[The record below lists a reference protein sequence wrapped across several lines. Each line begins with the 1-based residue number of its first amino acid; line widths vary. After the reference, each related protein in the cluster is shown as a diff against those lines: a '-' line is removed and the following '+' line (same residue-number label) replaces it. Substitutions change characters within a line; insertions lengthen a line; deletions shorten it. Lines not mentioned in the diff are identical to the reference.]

1 MSSPTGRRGC
11 QAISTSILVEETQPE
26 RRGPLPI
33 TDSLA
38 FGFAN
43 LQNESFDNMAGIREL
58 TGVFNRF
65 PEHGGPRHLMH
76 FGTAFKPAP
85 RHQLNLHVG
94 VGLSSAAVDHCIG
107 VGYSFSFQA
116 RR

>member
-1 MSSPTGRRGC
+1 
-11 QAISTSILVEETQPE
+11 
-26 RRGPLPI
+26 
-33 TDSLA
+33 
-38 FGFAN
+38 
-43 LQNESFDNMAGIREL
+43 MAGIREL

-85 RHQLNLHVG
+85 RHQLDLHVG